1 MQGESIVIG
10 KRHQEVSKIA
20 FDSKRPVRITF
31 LRTET
36 NEACGRSLEA
46 AAGAST
52 AVLMP
57 APMPAPSAEFL
68 ASTPRLAPE
77 ASPGSAEGIAMSTA
91 MVYI

>member
-10 KRHQEVSKIA
+10 KRHQEASKVV

-31 LRTET
+31 LRRET
-36 NEACGRSLEA
+36 DEACGRSLEA

-57 APMPAPSAEFL
+57 SPVPAPSAEFL

-77 ASPGSAEGIAMSTA
+77 ASPVSPEAVT